1 MVADGACCRFV
12 AMSCSS
18 PANVAAAATV
28 SATAAVTHYVH
39 HHGIRKSGI
48 NAEKMDIKKVEIED
62 SM

>member
-1 MVADGACCRFV
+1 
-12 AMSCSS
+12 MSCSS

>member
-1 MVADGACCRFV
+1 MLADGACCRFV
-12 AMSCSS
+12 AMSCSG
-18 PANVAAAATV
+18 PAKVAAAATV

-62 SM
+62 